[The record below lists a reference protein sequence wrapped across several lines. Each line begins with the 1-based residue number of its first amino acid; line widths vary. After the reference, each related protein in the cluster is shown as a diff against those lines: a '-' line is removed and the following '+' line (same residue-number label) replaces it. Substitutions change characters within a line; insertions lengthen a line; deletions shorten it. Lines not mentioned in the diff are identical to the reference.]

1 MGSFNRQVSMK
12 KFSILSAVILAGA
25 LSSCAAPRQ
34 QASDAP
40 FGTPAQ
46 MEERVRQAEAGDIKA
61 QEELC
66 GTAPASNSLYKPGDE
81 GLRMCEMAAAQGS
94 IYAMLDLS
102 SRYEMA
108 IGVETDHAKS
118 YEWLKRA
125 TETKPQAG
133 DVYQAEAYGSMADV
147 HELGLHG
154 RKPDQRA
161 AFNWHLKAAK
171 LGWSNSY
178 PRLAYMYEAGIGT
191 RQDFG
196 AAAKWYRM
204 AAENGGC
211 TSAHNL
217 ATLYLKGLGVP
228 RDLNKAYFWDAV
240 GTRLE
245 KKNAA
250 CVPPVAPFPYNSYA
264 SDAQLKTVDAEVST
278 WEAGKTVPK

>member
-1 MGSFNRQVSMK
+1 MK
-12 KFSILSAVILAGA
+12 KFPILSAVILACA
-25 LSSCAAPRQ
+25 LSSCAPQRQ
-34 QASDAP
+34 QTSDAVL
-40 FGTPAQ
+40 GTPAQ
-46 MEERVRQAEAGDIKA
+46 LEERIRQAEAGDIKA

-66 GTAPASNSLYKPGDE
+66 ASAPSSNSPYKPGDE
-81 GLRMCEMAAAQGS
+81 GLRMCEMAASQGS

-102 SRYEMA
+102 SRYEMGL
-108 IGVETDHAKS
+108 GVETDHAKS

-125 TETKPQAG
+125 TETKPQPG
-133 DVYQAEAYGSMADV
+133 DIYQAEAYGSMANV

-154 RKPDQRA
+154 QKPDQRV

-178 PRLAYMYEAGIGT
+178 RRLAYMYEAGIGT

-204 AAENGGC
+204 AVENGDC
-211 TSAHNL
+211 TSAHSL
-217 ATLYLKGLGVP
+217 AILYIKGIGVP

-240 GTRLE
+240 GSGLE
-245 KKNAA
+245 KKNPA
-250 CVPPVAPFPYNSYA
+250 CAGQAAPFPYASYA

-278 WEAGKTVPK
+278 WEAGKKLPE